1 MPIVTENFTLEWSF
15 IMSRKLGKHYSLAV
29 IREGLLGIERP
40 EKPALRCMEPKSFQ
54 VPNVGTCVLGFFTS
68 VV

>member
-1 MPIVTENFTLEWSF
+1 
-15 IMSRKLGKHYSLAV
+15 MSRKLGKHYSLAV